1 MAVSARRAPT
11 PWPLRAWALIV
22 RWRRWIWVV
31 LGLAGLLL
39 AARAVAGSRAELVAG
54 IRSLRQVSWI
64 WLGAAVVAE
73 GGAFT
78 ALAFAQ
84 RRMLRAGGVN
94 VGVGALTRLAVASQA
109 MGSVL
114 PAGYLVSDV
123 VVLRV
128 LSRRGVSQLLALWML
143 AVAGLL
149 YIVTLLLIGLVG
161 AQLARPGK
169 NLPDLRTGGAIALG
183 VIIAVFAAVMAVAR
197 FRKHPWTIHGLAARM
212 PGGRFKRLIGGEVLA
227 DVSLGRRGWGVSFGW
242 MLLWW
247 AGDMTCLAVAFIA
260 VGGTLP
266 WRALPIAYAAGQLA
280 TLLPITPGGLGVTEG
295 SMAVTLAAYGGGMAA
310 AVAAVLLYRLIT
322 YWAVLPAG
330 GICYLSLRHRHSL
343 VVPAPEA
350 AAPALPAVP
359 SARPAGH
366 GGAQQDRGKRGCH
379 EAVSTTGSP
388 TRTGPVDATDP

>member
-1 MAVSARRAPT
+1 MAVSAGRAPT
-11 PWPLRAWALIV
+11 PWAMRAWALIV
-22 RWRRWIWVV
+22 RWRRWIWLV

-39 AARAVAGSRAELVAG
+39 AARAVAGSRAELFAG
-54 IRSLRQVSWI
+54 VKSLRQASWI

-94 VGVGALTRLAVASQA
+94 VSVGAGALARLAVASQA

-149 YIVTLLLIGLVG
+149 YIVTLLLIGLAG
-161 AQLARPGK
+161 AQLAPPGK
-169 NLPDLRTGGAIALG
+169 NLPDLRTGAAIALG
-183 VIIAVFAAVMAVAR
+183 VVITVFVAVMAAAR
-197 FRKHPWTIHGLAARM
+197 FRKHPWTIHELAARM
-212 PGGRFKRLIGGEVLA
+212 PGGRLKRLIGGDVLA
-227 DVSLGRRGWGVSFGW
+227 NVSLGRRGWGASFGW

-247 AGDMTCLAVAFIA
+247 AGDMTCLAVAFLA
-260 VGGTLP
+260 VGGALP
-266 WRALPIAYAAGQLA
+266 WRALLIAYAAGQLA

-330 GICYLSLRHRHSL
+330 GLCYLSLRRRHSL
-343 VVPAPEA
+343 VMPAPAVAHAMPA
-350 AAPALPAVP
+350 AQSTRL
-359 SARPAGH
+359 AGH
-366 GGAQQDRGKRGCH
+366 AGAQEDQGKC
-379 EAVSTTGSP
+379 ANV
-388 TRTGPVDATDP
+388 TRR

>member
-1 MAVSARRAPT
+1 MAVKAGRAPT
-11 PWPLRAWALIV
+11 PWAMRTWALIS
-22 RWRRWIWVV
+22 RWRRWIWLV

-39 AARAVAGSRAELVAG
+39 AARAVAGSRAELFAG
-54 IRSLRQVSWI
+54 IRSLRQVSWT

-73 GGAFT
+73 TSAFT

-84 RRMLRAGGVN
+84 RRMLRAGGIS
-94 VGVGALTRLAVASQA
+94 VGVSALARLSVASQA

-143 AVAGLL
+143 AVSGLL

-161 AQLARPGK
+161 VQLVPPGK
-169 NLPDLRTGGAIALG
+169 NLPDLRAGAAIALG
-183 VIIAVFAAVMAVAR
+183 MVLTVFVAVMAVAR
-197 FRKHPWTIHGLAARM
+197 FRKHPWTIHELAARM
-212 PGGRFKRLIGGEVLA
+212 PGGRLKRLIGGEVLA
-227 DVSLGRRGWGVSFGW
+227 NVSLGPRGWGVSLGW

-247 AGDMTCLAVAFIA
+247 VGDLTCLAVAFIA
-260 VGGTLP
+260 VGGSLP
-266 WRALPIAYAAGQLA
+266 WRALLIAYAAGQLA
-280 TLLPITPGGLGVTEG
+280 TLLPITPGGLGLTEG

-330 GICYLSLRHRHSL
+330 GLCYLSLRRRHSL
-343 VVPAPEA
+343 VIPAPATGADALA
-350 AAPALPAVP
+350 AQPARL
-359 SARPAGH
+359 AGH
-366 GGAQQDRGKRGCH
+366 AGARGSGKCEGY

-388 TRTGPVDATDP
+388 TRTRPVDATDP

>member
-1 MAVSARRAPT
+1 MAVKAGRAPT
-11 PWPLRAWALIV
+11 PWAMRTWALIV
-22 RWRRWIWVV
+22 RWRRWIWLV

-39 AARAVAGSRAELVAG
+39 AARAVAGSRAELFAG
-54 IRSLRQVSWI
+54 IRSLRQVSWT

-73 GGAFT
+73 TSAFT

-84 RRMLRAGGVN
+84 RRMLRAGGIS
-94 VGVGALTRLAVASQA
+94 VGVSALARLSVASQA

-143 AVAGLL
+143 AVSGLL

-161 AQLARPGK
+161 VQLVPPGK
-169 NLPDLRTGGAIALG
+169 NLPDLRAGAAIALG
-183 VIIAVFAAVMAVAR
+183 MVLTVFVAVMAVAR
-197 FRKHPWTIHGLAARM
+197 FRKHPWTIHELAARM
-212 PGGRFKRLIGGEVLA
+212 PGGRLKRLIGGEVLA
-227 DVSLGRRGWGVSFGW
+227 NVSLGPRGWGVSLGW

-247 AGDMTCLAVAFIA
+247 VGDLTCLAVAFIA
-260 VGGTLP
+260 VGGSLP
-266 WRALPIAYAAGQLA
+266 WRALLIAYAAGQLA
-280 TLLPITPGGLGVTEG
+280 TLLPITPGGLGLTEG

-330 GICYLSLRHRHSL
+330 GLCYLSLRRRHSL
-343 VVPAPEA
+343 VIPAPATGADALA
-350 AAPALPAVP
+350 AQPARL
-359 SARPAGH
+359 AGH
-366 GGAQQDRGKRGCH
+366 AGARGSGKCEGY

-388 TRTGPVDATDP
+388 TRTRPVDATDP

>member
-1 MAVSARRAPT
+1 MAVSAGRT
-11 PWPLRAWALIV
+11 PRPWALRAWALIV

-39 AARAVAGSRAELVAG
+39 AARALAGSRAELLAG
-54 IRSLRQVSWI
+54 IKSLRQASWI

-94 VGVGALTRLAVASQA
+94 VSVGALARLAVASQA

-161 AQLARPGK
+161 VQLAPPGK
-169 NLPDLRTGGAIALG
+169 NLPDLRAGAAIALG
-183 VIIAVFAAVMAVAR
+183 VVLILFAAVMALAR
-197 FRKHPWTIHGLAARM
+197 FRKHPWTIHELAARM
-212 PGGRFKRLIGGEVLA
+212 PGGRLKRLIGGEVLA
-227 DVSLGRRGWGVSFGW
+227 NVSLGPRGWGVSCGW

-247 AGDMTCLAVAFIA
+247 VGDMTCLAVAFIA
-260 VGGTLP
+260 VGGSLP
-266 WRALPIAYAAGQLA
+266 WRALLIAYAAGQLA
-280 TLLPITPGGLGVTEG
+280 TLLPFTPGGLGVTEG

-330 GICYLSLRHRHSL
+330 GLCYLSLRRRHSL
-343 VVPAPEA
+343 VIPAPATSADALA
-350 AAPALPAVP
+350 ASVM
-359 SARPAGH
+359 
-366 GGAQQDRGKRGCH
+366 GG
-379 EAVSTTGSP
+379 
-388 TRTGPVDATDP
+388 

>member
-1 MAVSARRAPT
+1 M
-11 PWPLRAWALIV
+11 RAWALIV
-22 RWRRWIWVV
+22 RWRRWIWLV

-39 AARAVAGSRAELVAG
+39 AARAVAGSRAELFAG

-64 WLGAAVVAE
+64 WLGTAVVAE

-94 VGVGALTRLAVASQA
+94 VGVGALAWLAVASQA
-109 MGSVL
+109 MGSVV

-161 AQLARPGK
+161 AQLAPPGK
-169 NLPDLRTGGAIALG
+169 NLPDLRTGAAIALG
-183 VIIAVFAAVMAVAR
+183 VVITVFVAVMAVAR
-197 FRKHPWTIHGLAARM
+197 FRKHPWTVHELAARM
-212 PGGRFKRLIGGEVLA
+212 PGGRLKRLIGGDVLA
-227 DVSLGRRGWGVSFGW
+227 NVSLGRRGWGVAFGW

-247 AGDMTCLAVAFIA
+247 AGDMACLAVAFIA
-260 VGGTLP
+260 VGGALP
-266 WRALPIAYAAGQLA
+266 WRALLIAYAAGQLA

-295 SMAVTLAAYGGGMAA
+295 SMAVTLGAYGGGMAA

-330 GICYLSLRHRHSL
+330 GLCYLSLRRRHSL
-343 VVPAPEA
+343 VIPAPA
-350 AAPALPAVP
+350 AGAHAMSAAQPAK
-359 SARPAGH
+359 PAGH
-366 GGAQQDRGKRGCH
+366 TGAQKDWGKRECH

-388 TRTGPVDATDP
+388 TWTRPVDATDP

>member
-1 MAVSARRAPT
+1 MAVKAGRAPT
-11 PWPLRAWALIV
+11 PWAMRTWALIV
-22 RWRRWIWVV
+22 RWRRWIWLV

-39 AARAVAGSRAELVAG
+39 AARAVAGSRAELFAG
-54 IRSLRQVSWI
+54 IRSLRQVSWT

-73 GGAFT
+73 ASAFT

-84 RRMLRAGGVN
+84 RRMLRAGGIS
-94 VGVGALTRLAVASQA
+94 VGVSALARLSVASQA

-143 AVAGLL
+143 AVSGLL

-161 AQLARPGK
+161 VQLVPPGK
-169 NLPDLRTGGAIALG
+169 NLPDLRAGAAIALG
-183 VIIAVFAAVMAVAR
+183 MVLTVFVAVMAVAR
-197 FRKHPWTIHGLAARM
+197 FRKHPWTIHELAARM
-212 PGGRFKRLIGGEVLA
+212 PGGRLKRLIGGEVLA
-227 DVSLGRRGWGVSFGW
+227 NVSLGPRGWGVSLGW

-247 AGDMTCLAVAFIA
+247 VGDLTCLAVAFIA
-260 VGGTLP
+260 VGGSLP
-266 WRALPIAYAAGQLA
+266 WRALLIAYAAGQLA
-280 TLLPITPGGLGVTEG
+280 TLLPITPGGLGLTEG

-330 GICYLSLRHRHSL
+330 GLCYLSLRRRHSL
-343 VVPAPEA
+343 VIPAPATGADALA
-350 AAPALPAVP
+350 AQPARL
-359 SARPAGH
+359 AGH
-366 GGAQQDRGKRGCH
+366 AGARGSGKCEGY

-388 TRTGPVDATDP
+388 TRTRPVDATDP